1 MTQNSSDGR
10 GWRPADLLNDATK
23 AMQLFFHP
31 NVPLSLKLLLPV
43 AALAYWI
50 FPIDLMPG
58 LPFDDIA
65 VLLIAL
71 RLFVHFAEPA
81 TQRSQSPTDA
91 VQPSQGDDA
100 VDTTWRVIE

>member
-1 MTQNSSDGR
+1 MTQNSSTGR

-50 FPIDLMPG
+50 FPFDLLPG

-81 TQRSQSPTDA
+81 VQRGRSSDA
-91 VQPSQGDDA
+91 SSQPSQGDDA

>member
-1 MTQNSSDGR
+1 MTQNSSNGR

-50 FPIDLMPG
+50 FPIDLLPG
-58 LPFDDIA
+58 MPFDDIA
-65 VLLIAL
+65 VMLIAL

-81 TQRSQSPTDA
+81 VQRSQSSTTASEPP
-91 VQPSQGDDA
+91 QSDDA

>member
-1 MTQNSSDGR
+1 MSQNASTGR
-10 GWRPADLLNDATK
+10 GWRPSDLLVDATK
-23 AMQLFFHP
+23 ALQLFFHP
-31 NVPLSLKLLLPV
+31 SVPLSLKLLLPV
-43 AALAYWI
+43 AAVAYWL
-50 FPIDLMPG
+50 FPFDLLPG

-81 TQRSQSPTDA
+81 IQRSQSDA
-91 VQPSQGDDA
+91 AEPPGKSSDV

>member
-1 MTQNSSDGR
+1 MTQDSSNGR

-31 NVPLSLKLLLPV
+31 SVPLSLKLLLPV

-50 FPIDLMPG
+50 FPIDLLPG
-58 LPFDDIA
+58 MPFDDIA

-81 TQRSQSPTDA
+81 IQRNQPPHNDP
-91 VQPSQGDDA
+91 QPSQGDET